1 MESLKLTTEQKK
13 TLLEIAKK
21 TIENIVSGKDLPE
34 YEIEDPILNSKFGAF
49 VTIHKKG
56 NLRGCIGNIIGS
68 IPLWKTIRKMA
79 VEAALHDPRFS
90 PVNRSELDNID
101 IEISVLSPFEKI
113 SDLNQIEVGNHGLFI
128 KQGFYQGLLL
138 PQVATEYGWTRNKF
152 LEHTC
157 MKAGLFRDCYK
168 EKNCEIY
175 IFSATVFSEKELL
188 KESGS

>member
-1 MESLKLTTEQKK
+1 
-13 TLLEIAKK
+13 
-21 TIENIVSGKDLPE
+21 
-34 YEIEDPILNSKFGAF
+34 
-49 VTIHKKG
+49 
-56 NLRGCIGNIIGS
+56 
-68 IPLWKTIRKMA
+68 
-79 VEAALHDPRFS
+79 
-90 PVNRSELDNID
+90 
-101 IEISVLSPFEKI
+101 
-113 SDLNQIEVGNHGLFI
+113 
-128 KQGFYQGLLL
+128 LLL